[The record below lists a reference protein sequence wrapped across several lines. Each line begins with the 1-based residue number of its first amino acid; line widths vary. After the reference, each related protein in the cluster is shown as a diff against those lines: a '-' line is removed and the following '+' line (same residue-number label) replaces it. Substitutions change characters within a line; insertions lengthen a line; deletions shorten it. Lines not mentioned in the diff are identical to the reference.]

1 MNTAMKL
8 KQHSKV
14 RQAAHDI
21 RSPLSAL
28 NILVKTCGDS
38 LSQDAK
44 ELLEA
49 SIKRINEIAADLLAI
64 EESTQDGGTEI
75 TNGAAMTGAELQASL
90 QGIMNEK
97 RVQTHCE
104 VVMTGSLSNLA
115 GTVALP
121 KSYFERIVSNLVDNS
136 IQAMGERAGRIQIMV
151 VENIDNSLSIQVI
164 DNGSGIPSHRLPQLG
179 RKGVTFRQ
187 GGTGLGLYHAKTVIN
202 HFGGEM
208 GIVSEEGVGTMIKIK
223 LPRSLS

>member
-1 MNTAMKL
+1 MNTALKL

-38 LSQDAK
+38 LSEDAK
-44 ELLEA
+44 ALLEA

-64 EESTQDGGTEI
+64 EESSNEGTEI
-75 TNGAAMTGAELQASL
+75 THGPAMSGEELQVSL
-90 QGIMNEK
+90 QNIVNEK

-104 VVMTGSLSNLA
+104 VKLTTSFSSLA
-115 GTVALP
+115 GTIALP
-121 KSYFERIVSNLVDNS
+121 KSYFERIISNLVDNS
-136 IQAMGERAGRIQIMV
+136 IQAMGERAGSVQIMV
-151 VENIDNSLSIQVI
+151 VENIDSSLSIQVI

-187 GGTGLGLYHAKTVIN
+187 GGTGLGLYHAKTVIG
-202 HFGGEM
+202 HFGGDM
-208 GIVSEEGVGTMIKIK
+208 GIISEEGVGTMIKIK